1 MKFNFLTLTQTSLN
15 IIDFAVRAKQN
26 NEITLQ
32 QLKCKL
38 RTNISKQV
46 KYEFNVYQTQ
56 VVLLRHFQV
65 LANIKKVCFSL

>member
-65 LANIKKVCFSL
+65 